1 MSKKIPAFLENKASL
16 CRAFSLSGL
25 PACLKGVGKKHKG
38 DRQTLWAGSVLFFSY
53 SQLSP
58 HNLKVTS
65 FSGFRHPANSWQ
77 L

>member
-38 DRQTLWAGSVLFFSY
+38 DRQTLWAGSVLFFSLLPA
-53 SQLSP
+53 QSP
-58 HNLKVTS
+58 
-65 FSGFRHPANSWQ
+65 
-77 L
+77 